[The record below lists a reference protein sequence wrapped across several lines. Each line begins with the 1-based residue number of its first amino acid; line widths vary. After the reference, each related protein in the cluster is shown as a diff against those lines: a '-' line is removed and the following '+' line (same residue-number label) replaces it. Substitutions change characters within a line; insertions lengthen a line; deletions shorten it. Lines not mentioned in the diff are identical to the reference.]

1 MIKQGGRQ
9 TGVAKSYLKQY
20 QALIRKPAETIRNEG
35 FALQDLIDWQKVE
48 SCPPYLL
55 SSPHLTSP
63 LLSSP
68 LLRRIPAHLFMTPTS
83 SLADSVLAVIP
94 STSADRK

>member
-63 LLSSP
+63 HLSSASE
-68 LLRRIPAHLFMTPTS
+68 AHPS
-83 SLADSVLAVIP
+83 PSLYDPHFLP
-94 STSADRK
+94 G

>member
-35 FALQDLIDWQKVE
+35 FALQDLMDWQKVE

-63 LLSSP
+63 
-68 LLRRIPAHLFMTPTS
+68 HLFMTPTFS
-83 SLADSVLAVIP
+83 CVGSHSIYF
-94 STSADRK
+94 SRSKMRRTSRAC